1 MNRTSIEAAFPAQI
15 SRILALGVG
24 VMVAG
29 VLLVGGTSLALASRI
44 YLNNDAVTQEYDHIL
59 RLDQVHSVF
68 DDLIFELH
76 QMDSTGRHDRTTA
89 ALLMQEEIVRKVEAV
104 GEVHRGQID
113 AAEQQ
118 QEQGSLDALRR
129 LSEEGLAVTKRLAAG
144 AGHLDEADLNWLD
157 RATHEVPRRTE
168 ELAESHRS
176 RITRL
181 LNRSQQEIQAIV
193 ALYVAFIVVGGAL
206 VGAASLFANRSIAAP
221 LRRLAHAA
229 KGISEGH
236 LESRVRVTSM
246 NEIGQLSRTF
256 NVMADRL
263 QERERELHGVQ
274 GALEERVRETQALY
288 RIGTEIS
295 RLHQLDRVLQSV
307 VDRTRELLRADAV
320 ALCLFAPG
328 GTDLTAQA
336 TSGPPDA
343 FRSGSDAPE
352 CEPPPTGDLECRNA
366 VPAAIRTEFA
376 RAHLAAP
383 LHLGDDQIG
392 AIYVTTRDERTFTA
406 NETEL
411 LAGLA
416 TQAAIAIE
424 RARLSD
430 EVRSLAAVEERE
442 RLAREMHDGLA
453 QALGLLHLKLQ
464 GALAG
469 AAAAPA
475 VAEKLREMV
484 QITERAYE
492 EVRQSIFGLRNFVSR
507 GLGLVPTL
515 TEYLHEFSA
524 HNGIA
529 VELETAGPALGP
541 IPPASEVQAV
551 RIIQEALTN
560 VRKHA
565 GSDRARVRL
574 QRDGAWLRV
583 TVEDDGVGW
592 ERPPVQD
599 RLHFG
604 LQTMRERA
612 EGLGGRLEIDSAVGR
627 GTRVV
632 ATLPGG
638 NA

>member
-15 SRILALGVG
+15 SRSLALGVG
-24 VMVAG
+24 VMVAA

-76 QMDSTGRHDRTTA
+76 QMDSTRRRDRATD
-89 ALLMQEEIVRKVEAV
+89 ALLMQEEIVRKVEAI
-104 GEVHRGQID
+104 GETHRGQVD
-113 AAEQQ
+113 AGEQQ
-118 QEQGSLDALRR
+118 RETAVLDALRR

-144 AGHLDEADLNWLD
+144 TGRLDEADLNWLD

-181 LNRSQQEIQAIV
+181 LDRSQREIQAIV
-193 ALYVAFIVVGGAL
+193 GLYVAFIVVGGAL
-206 VGAASLFANRSIAAP
+206 VAAASLLANRSIAAP
-221 LRRLAHAA
+221 LRRLANAA
-229 KGISEGH
+229 QGITEGH
-236 LESRVRVTSM
+236 LETRVRVTST

-263 QERERELHGVQ
+263 QERERELCGAQ
-274 GALEERVRETQALY
+274 GALEERMRETQALY

-295 RLHQLDRVLQSV
+295 RLQQLDRVLQSV
-307 VDRTRELLRADAV
+307 VDRTRELLRGDAV

-328 GTDLTAQA
+328 RTDLTAQA

-343 FRSGSDAPE
+343 FRSGSDSPE
-352 CEPPPTGDLECRNA
+352 CEPPPAGSLECRSA
-366 VPAAIRTEFA
+366 IPAAIRPEYA

-383 LHLGDDQIG
+383 LHVGDDQIG
-392 AIYVTTRDERTFTA
+392 AIYVTTREDRAFTT
-406 NETEL
+406 NESEL

-416 TQAAIAIE
+416 AQAAIAIE

-464 GALAG
+464 GALVSS
-469 AAAAPA
+469 AAAPA
-475 VAEKLREMV
+475 IAGRLREML
-484 QITERAYE
+484 QITEHAYE
-492 EVRQSIFGLRNFVSR
+492 EVRQSIFGLRTFVSR

-529 VELETAGPALGP
+529 VDLETAGPELGP

-565 GSDRARVRL
+565 SADRARVRL

-592 ERPPVQD
+592 DHPPV
-599 RLHFG
+599 RNGFHFG